1 MKRQRT
7 RIAKTLMKIKTKVE
21 QISPP
26 KYYIHNNA
34 RKTSTF
40 ALLTT
45 PTAFTVWITT
55 NCGKLLKDG
64 NTRPPDLPPE
74 NSVGR
79 LRSNS

>member
-7 RIAKTLMKIKTKVE
+7 RIAKTLMKIKTRVE
-21 QISPP
+21 WTSPP

-45 PTAFTVWITT
+45 PKALTVWITT

-64 NTRPPDLPPE
+64 NTRLA
-74 NSVGR
+74 S
-79 LRSNS
+79 

>member
-45 PTAFTVWITT
+45 PKAFTV
-55 NCGKLLKDG
+55 
-64 NTRPPDLPPE
+64 
-74 NSVGR
+74 
-79 LRSNS
+79 